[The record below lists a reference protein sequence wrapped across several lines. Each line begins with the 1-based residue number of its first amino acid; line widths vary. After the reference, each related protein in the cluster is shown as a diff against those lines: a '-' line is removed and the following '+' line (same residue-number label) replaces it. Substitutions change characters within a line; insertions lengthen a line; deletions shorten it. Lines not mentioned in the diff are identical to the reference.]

1 MGKESTRVC
10 IYKLKGKKETKLLPC
25 MVVSNRPSQEALLK
39 AVEKCPATGVII
51 EANLD
56 KGKGPVAT
64 MLVQNG
70 TLKVGDSIVAGN
82 VGGKVRALLDDS
94 GKRVRTAGPSTPVEI
109 LGLNEVPQAGDLFEV
124 VKNEKEMKTIVQ
136 ERKENERDKRLDAMF
151 PALVRREAVA

>member
-1 MGKESTRVC
+1 M
-10 IYKLKGKKETKLLPC
+10 
-25 MVVSNRPSQEALLK
+25 QELK

-70 TLKVGDSIVAGN
+70 TLKVGDAIVVGN

-94 GKRVRTAGPSTPVEI
+94 DEGKRPTRGMAAFFSH
-109 LGLNEVPQAGDLFEV
+109 
-124 VKNEKEMKTIVQ
+124 IVT
-136 ERKENERDKRLDAMF
+136 
-151 PALVRREAVA
+151 RR